1 MSVTRT
7 LRTAALAAVLAT
19 GALAA
24 AAPQASALGE
34 GSIRIVDGRIVEDGA
49 AVDVTVSVSCPAGD
63 VRAVLVRAIQGV
75 TGSADAAGPQLPMV
89 TCTGDPQDVVVRLA
103 ATPYVAGVSEWQPG
117 TAYATAWL
125 SGAATDND
133 LFEEIELA

>member
-49 AVDVTVSVSCPAGD
+49 AVDVTVSVSCPAATSAPCSSARY
-63 VRAVLVRAIQGV
+63 RA
-75 TGSADAAGPQLPMV
+75 
-89 TCTGDPQDVVVRLA
+89 
-103 ATPYVAGVSEWQPG
+103 
-117 TAYATAWL
+117 
-125 SGAATDND
+125 
-133 LFEEIELA
+133 